1 MGDKFMNFGRKNYT
15 LATLFTAVLIA
26 GCGPKTATHTNEFS
40 GVNANVLN
48 NNVMSHGLTGNVVL
62 DAATAGD
69 HVVVMFSV
77 PAGTDIKLFERRMKI
92 ELVDSRGHQKTITG
106 ISDSYSTSDEEKIK
120 FATGLFSSN
129 YAYHTGYQYLMK
141 KQDFVDVVNSKH
153 AKFILEGQ
161 KGSTTF
167 EYDYDDM
174 KSLRDFANQYVK

>member
-1 MGDKFMNFGRKNYT
+1 MNLCTRKYT
-15 LATLFTAVLIA
+15 LATLLMVSLTA
-26 GCGPKTATHTNEFS
+26 GCGPQTATHTHTNEFS

-48 NNVMSHGLTGNVVL
+48 NNVMSQGLDGVVVL

-77 PAGTDIKLFERRMKI
+77 PVGTDIKLFGRQMKI
-92 ELVDSRGHQKTITG
+92 VLVDSRGNQKTITD
-106 ISDSYSTSDEEKIK
+106 ITDSYGTPDDEKIK

-129 YAYHTGYQYLMK
+129 YAYHIGYQYLMK
-141 KQDFVDVVNSKH
+141 KRDFLDVVNSKH

-161 KGSTTF
+161 KGSTKF

-174 KSLRDFANQYVK
+174 KNLRDFANQHVK

>member
-1 MGDKFMNFGRKNYT
+1 MNFCNRNYK
-15 LATLFTAVLIA
+15 LATLLAAVLTA

-40 GVNANVLN
+40 GINANVLN
-48 NNVMSHGLTGNVVL
+48 NNVMSHGLDGNVVL

-77 PAGTDIKLFERRMKI
+77 PAGTDIKLFDRRMKI
-92 ELVDSRGHQKTITG
+92 DLVDSRGNQKTITG
-106 ISDSYSTSDEEKIK
+106 ITDSYSTLDEEKIK

-129 YAYHTGYQYLMK
+129 YAYHTGYQYLMM
-141 KQDFVDVVNSKH
+141 KQDFVDVVN
-153 AKFILEGQ
+153 AKRARFILEGK

-174 KSLRDFANQYVK
+174 HNLRNFANQYVK